1 MFIAAYL
8 FCGLLF
14 CFYAFQKIFENK
26 EQFLIVFENEF
37 GEEADLNIFLF
48 LMFLTNL
55 TAWPIMLLNELKN
68 KRDL

>member
-1 MFIAAYL
+1 MLISAYL

-14 CFYAFQKIFENK
+14 CFYTFQKIFENK

-37 GEEADLNIFLF
+37 GEQADLNIFLS

-55 TAWPIMLLNELKN
+55 AAWPIMLLNELKN